1 MKVGRQNI
9 CIRQTKIVDNAARR
23 HSAVADIAMKKG
35 ADEEFVN
42 GQEEI
47 LAKVFFCTVVL
58 FKEFGSSGLG
68 IPEGIDLRC
77 GGSDRN
83 I

>member
-1 MKVGRQNI
+1 MVKNVACQ
-9 CIRQTKIVDNAARR
+9 
-23 HSAVADIAMKKG
+23 HSATAGVAMAKG